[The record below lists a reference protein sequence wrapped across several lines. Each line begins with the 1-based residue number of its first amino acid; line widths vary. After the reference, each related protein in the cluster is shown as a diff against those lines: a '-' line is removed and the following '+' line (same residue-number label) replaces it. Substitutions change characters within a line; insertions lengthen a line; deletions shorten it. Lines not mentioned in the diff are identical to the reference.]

1 MGRKGVIAL
10 AVCLLG
16 LGLAAFVAADEPSH
30 SEPGQV
36 TATCSTTTASVAW
49 AAVNDAHVSGYD
61 VYEKAASDPGY
72 VLANSELVTTTHF
85 TVTGLSSGT
94 AYSFGVIA
102 RYNDGHSSA
111 MSIPATCTT
120 S

>member
-36 TATCSTTTASVAW
+36 TATCSTTASVAW
-49 AAVNDAHVSGYD
+49 AAVNDAHLSGYY
-61 VYEKAASDPGY
+61 VYKKAASDLGY

-94 AYSFGVIA
+94 AYRFGVIA
-102 RYNDGHSSA
+102 RLNDGHSSA

>member
-16 LGLAAFVAADEPSH
+16 LGLAAFVAADDPNH
-30 SEPGQV
+30 SEPAQV
-36 TATCSTTTASVAW
+36 AASCSTTTASVTW
-49 AAVNDAHVSGYD
+49 AAVNDAHLSGYD
-61 VYEKAASDPGY
+61 VYRKASSDPGY
-72 VLANSELVTTTHF
+72 TLANSGLVTTTQF
-85 TVTGLSSGT
+85 TVTGLTSGT
-94 AYSFGVIA
+94 AYRFRVVA

-111 MSIPATCTT
+111 MSIPAMCTT